1 MDWIETYIYTSSEGT
16 EAVCALLMENGVNGM
31 QIQDDEEML
40 NFIEENPFHWDY
52 VDEELSN
59 KEKGEVY
66 VVFYLPKTP
75 EGFEVL
81 ANIKS
86 GIQNLL
92 AMGVPFDLGRLYVE
106 SKNVSEEDWIDNWK
120 KYYKPFKIGEKI
132 VIKPDWEKYEPKEGE
147 KVFRINPGNLFGTG
161 LHQTTRLCIEQL
173 EKYVDANSEIVDL
186 GCGTGILSIIGLM
199 LGGKSAYA
207 ADMELNVKEV
217 VSENALKNNIDMDR
231 YLIRQGNVLKDKN
244 LIDEIKEKTFKLA
257 VVNIVADVIIALSP
271 FIMDILSK
279 GGIFIAS
286 GIIDERLEDVKEAL
300 KHTGFK
306 IRDIIDKDGWV
317 CVVSAKE

>member
-147 KVFRINPGNLFGTG
+147 KVLHINPGNLFGTG

-244 LIDEIKEKTFKLA
+244 LIDEIKEKTFNLA

>member
-81 ANIKS
+81 TNIKS

-92 AMGVPFDLGRLYVE
+92 AMDVPFDLGRLYVE

-147 KVFRINPGNLFGTG
+147 KVFHINPGNLFGTG

-244 LIDEIKEKTFKLA
+244 LIDEIKEKTFNLA

-286 GIIDERLEDVKEAL
+286 GIIDERVEDVKEAL

-306 IRDIIDKDGWV
+306 LKDIIDKDGWI
-317 CVVSAKE
+317 CIVSAKE

>member
-92 AMGVPFDLGRLYVE
+92 AMDVPFDLGRLYVE

-147 KVFRINPGNLFGTG
+147 KVFHINPGNLFGTG

-173 EKYVDANSEIVDL
+173 EKYVDSNSEIVDL

-244 LIDEIKEKTFKLA
+244 LIDEIKEKTFNLA

-286 GIIDERLEDVKEAL
+286 GIIDEREEDVKEAL

-306 IRDIIDKDGWV
+306 IKDIIDKDGWV

>member
-92 AMGVPFDLGRLYVE
+92 AMDVPFDLGRLYVE

-147 KVFRINPGNLFGTG
+147 KVLHINPGNLFGTG

-244 LIDEIKEKTFKLA
+244 LIDEIKGKTFNLA

-306 IRDIIDKDGWV
+306 IKDIIDKDGWV

>member
-92 AMGVPFDLGRLYVE
+92 AMDVPFDLGRLYVE

-244 LIDEIKEKTFKLA
+244 LIDEIKEKTFNLA

-306 IRDIIDKDGWV
+306 IKDIIDKDGWV

>member
-1 MDWIETYIYTSSEGT
+1 MDWIETYIYTTSEGT

-59 KEKGEVY
+59 KEKGEVH
-66 VVFYLPKTP
+66 VIFYLPKTP

-81 ANIKS
+81 VNIKS
-86 GIQNLL
+86 GIKNLL
-92 AMGVPFDLGRLYVE
+92 AMDFPFDCGRLHVE

-132 VIKPDWEKYEPKEGE
+132 IVKPDWEAYEPKEDE
-147 KVFRINPGNLFGTG
+147 KVFHINPGNLFGTG

-173 EKYVDANSEIVDL
+173 EKYVDENSEIVDL

-199 LGGKSAYA
+199 LGGESAYA

-217 VSENALKNNIDMDR
+217 VSENALKNNINMHR
-231 YLIRQGNVLKDKN
+231 YCIRQGNVLKDKN
-244 LIDEIKEKTFKLA
+244 LIDEIKEKTFNLA
-257 VVNIVADVIIALSP
+257 VVNIVADVIIELSP

-279 GGIFIAS
+279 DGVFIAS
-286 GIIDERLEDVKEAL
+286 GIIDERIEDVKEAIH
-300 KHTGFK
+300 KTGFK
-306 IRDIIDKDGWV
+306 IMDIIDKDGWV
-317 CVVSAKE
+317 CVVSVKE